1 MSQYIPTPRS
11 KVKRYHELAS
21 YEKDVIHTILDAG
34 FMANIGYVIDE
45 LPYVTPTAYWR
56 DGDQLYWHG
65 SSASR
70 MLRTQS
76 AGIPV
81 CFTVAHVDGLVLARS
96 GLMHSINYR
105 SVMIFGNAQLV
116 SDDEKNRRLD
126 QFIDRLF
133 PNRSHEV
140 RKSTEID
147 LKATKILTMKIEE
160 ASAKIANEDAPTEDC
175 EEDYQHR
182 CWAGVIPIHTVLGEM
197 LPDPRLDKDIP
208 LPEYLK
214 PYKERANLNEVLIK
228 TFNSI
233 KTK

>member
-1 MSQYIPTPRS
+1 MAKYNSTSRS

-21 YEKDVIHTILDAG
+21 YEKGVIHAILDAG

-56 DGDQLYWHG
+56 EGDQLYWHG

-70 MLRTQS
+70 MLRAQS

-105 SVMIFGNAQLV
+105 SAMIFGNAQLV
-116 SDDEKNRRLD
+116 SDEEKNARLD

-133 PNRSHEV
+133 PGRSQEV
-140 RKSTEID
+140 RKSTELD
-147 LKATKILTMKIEE
+147 LKATKILTLKIEE
-160 ASAKIANEDAPTEDC
+160 ASAKIADEDKPTEDC

-182 CWAGVIPIHTVLGEM
+182 CWAGVIPIHTVIGET
-197 LPDPRLDKDIP
+197 LTDPRLDKNIA

-214 PYKERANLNEVLIK
+214 AYKKGAKLDDALIK
-228 TFNSI
+228 MANSVQ
-233 KTK
+233 KK

>member
-1 MSQYIPTPRS
+1 MSQYTPTTRS

-56 DGDQLYWHG
+56 ENDQLYWHG

-70 MLRTQS
+70 MLRAQS

-105 SVMIFGNAQLV
+105 SVMIFGNAQLI
-116 SDDEKNRRLD
+116 SDNEKEARLD

-133 PNRSHEV
+133 PGRSHEV
-140 RKSTEID
+140 RKSTELD
-147 LKATKILTMKIEE
+147 LKATKILTLKIEE
-160 ASAKIANEDAPTEDC
+160 ASAKIADEDAPTEDC
-175 EEDYQHR
+175 KEDYQHR
-182 CWAGVIPIHTVLGEM
+182 CWAGVIPIQTVIGKT
-197 LPDPRLDKDIP
+197 LPDPQLDNDIA

-214 PYKERANLNEVLIK
+214 VYKEGVKLDEVLINLGK
-228 TFNSI
+228 QQSN
-233 KTK
+233 